1 MTGKVKGFLAAAAIS
16 MGLTAGPLAFA
27 QTTGAVPPAPEVI
40 QPTEQQIDQYAAA
53 AQQVA
58 MIAAEY
64 QPKLESANN
73 DDQRM
78 QLMQEAD
85 QKMVSKVTEGGLTVE
100 DYNGISLAIQQDEQ
114 LRQQVERR
122 ISTMQ

>member
-1 MTGKVKGFLAAAAIS
+1 MTGKLKGFLAAAAIS
-16 MGLTAGPLAFA
+16 MGLTAPIAFA
-27 QTTGAVPPAPEVI
+27 QTSGSIPPAPELI

-58 MIAAEY
+58 LVAAEY
-64 QPKLESANN
+64 QPKLESANS

-78 QLMQEAD
+78 QIMQEAD
-85 QKMVSKVTEGGLTVE
+85 NKMVSKVQERGLSVE
-100 DYNGISLAIQQDEQ
+100 DYNGISLAIQKDEQ

>member
-1 MTGKVKGFLAAAAIS
+1 
-16 MGLTAGPLAFA
+16 FA
-27 QTTGAVPPAPEVI
+27 QTTGAVPPAPEII

-85 QKMVSKVTEGGLTVE
+85 EKMVSKVTERGLSVE
-100 DYNGISLAIQQDEQ
+100 DYNGISLAIQQDDQ
-114 LRQQVERR
+114 LRQQVESR